1 MTRKYVRVRMIIP
14 EGVMYMKEMLHSKV
28 LIGFILFVLGFTY
41 MNSNQMNYL
50 EQDENST
57 NEIVYIS

>member
-1 MTRKYVRVRMIIP
+1 MIIP